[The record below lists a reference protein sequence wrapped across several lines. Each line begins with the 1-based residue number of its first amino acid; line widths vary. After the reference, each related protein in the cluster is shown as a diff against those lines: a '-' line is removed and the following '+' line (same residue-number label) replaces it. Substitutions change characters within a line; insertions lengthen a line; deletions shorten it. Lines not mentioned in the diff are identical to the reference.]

1 MVKFSSRT
9 WKENFNC
16 CINKSLLRFF
26 PPRFLWRTHCAV
38 TFLWKDNFWENICY
52 ISLSCSPSKRGAL
65 GAVVEVISILIS
77 MRALLLS
84 RHNGCCIHLLP
95 TPRSTK
101 KHNIFPVFLWK
112 ANKSFKRWELFYFV
126 HTMDARRHCTPMYHP
141 QNGQKKAKPNC
152 ARNRCG
158 ATFLSTKLP
167 LISVFHSTTKGFP
180 F

>member
-1 MVKFSSRT
+1 MINCKQQIQPRWEMSVVWQRKTDDHQLLGRTAIGPMVKFSSRT

-101 KHNIFPVFLWK
+101 NTIFFQSSCKSKQVF
-112 ANKSFKRWELFYFV
+112 
-126 HTMDARRHCTPMYHP
+126 
-141 QNGQKKAKPNC
+141 
-152 ARNRCG
+152 
-158 ATFLSTKLP
+158 
-167 LISVFHSTTKGFP
+167 
-180 F
+180 